1 MNLSVQESAKESI
14 EGAKESIDIL
24 NKATTIMTLLE
35 RLRI

>member
-24 NKATTIMTLLE
+24 NKA
-35 RLRI
+35 RHP